1 MVSTGSEH
9 QITVPQKFMRLTGPQ
24 KSEELLKVV
33 KSKIKS
39 KTPIIVF
46 CNTTSACQ
54 FASFF
59 LKQFSIDCTV
69 LHKKVPRVLREKKF
83 KEFQNGV
90 CNVLITT
97 DAGARGLDTVIAK
110 EVINYDFPLI
120 TSEYIHR

>member
-1 MVSTGSEH
+1 
-9 QITVPQKFMRLTGPQ
+9 MRLTGPQ
-24 KSEELLKVV
+24 KSEELLKIV

-46 CNTTSACQ
+46 CNTTSACE

-59 LKQFSIDCTV
+59 LKQFNINCIK
-69 LHKKVPRVLREKKF
+69 LHKKVPRELRRKKF
-83 KEFQNGV
+83 NEFQNGIS
-90 CNVLITT
+90 NVLITT
-97 DAGARGLDTVIAK
+97 DAGARGLDTIIAK